1 MGSTHVAG
9 TAHGE
14 TERGRCVPHGVA
26 KESLLRGARVWGRKG
41 WGSLESDTLTFY
53 LHRKYRADGEVILPG
68 LSWIINGAN
77 QQR

>member
-1 MGSTHVAG
+1 MGSRCVAG

-41 WGSLESDTLTFY
+41 WGSLESDTLTFCM
-53 LHRKYRADGEVILPG
+53 
-68 LSWIINGAN
+68 AN
-77 QQR
+77 KEQMERLYCGSELDYKWC